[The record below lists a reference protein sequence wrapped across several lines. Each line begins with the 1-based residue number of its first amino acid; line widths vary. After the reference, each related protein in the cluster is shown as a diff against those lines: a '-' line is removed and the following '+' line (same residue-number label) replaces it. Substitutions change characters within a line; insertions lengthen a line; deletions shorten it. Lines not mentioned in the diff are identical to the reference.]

1 MKKRSKKAQVWIE
14 TVIYTLIALV
24 LIGAVLAFVKPKLQE
39 LQDKAI
45 IDQTV
50 QVMEGIDAKIH
61 SVVQGGA
68 GNKRIIELQLKKGA
82 IKIQSYLALKIL
94 RANMPKL
101 IDLKINY
108 VDKGIVKYAN
118 THPSSAIATLD
129 SELKKKIKNSKLVI
143 RGKKKLE
150 VQ

>member
-1 MKKRSKKAQVWIE
+1 MKSAILDTSFILSCVKNKIDFFQEIRFMGFEILIPKQV
-14 TVIYTLIALV
+14 V
-24 LIGAVLAFVKPKLQE
+24 QE
-39 LQDKAI
+39 LERLVK
-45 IDQTV
+45 T
-50 QVMEGIDAKIH
+50 
-61 SVVQGGA
+61 
-68 GNKRIIELQLKKGA
+68 KKGA
-82 IKIQSYLALKIL
+82 IKIQSDLALKIL